1 MWQLLQTSSC
11 QLVRQRLL
19 TAKSNVYFTN
29 LMKNRPSNV
38 VKRYF
43 SEVKTSSEKNAKP
56 GLLLLCSPWKLCTGV
71 SLALGARYFL
81 SNGPAYCKA
90 HTVPSRVIQRRPNV
104 EEDNAKFDWDK
115 FLSYLQPHKWLLM
128 AAVGSALVVAFFN
141 VYIPAVLGE
150 VVNVLANQRSNP
162 TADFMDNIRTP
173 ALKLVALYIGQ
184 AIFTFMYI
192 HLLSQ
197 VGERVAAQMKQE
209 LFESILRQ
217 DIAFFDQERTGEL
230 VNRLTVDVQDFKS
243 SFKQTISGGLRATT
257 QVVGSSVS
265 LLVISPQLT
274 GLTLLCV
281 PSVVIGGTFIGSL
294 LRKLSREAQSQIE
307 KSTLVAEEA
316 IANMRTVRAF
326 AGEENEAQLFAQECK
341 AAAELSM
348 ELGLGIG
355 LFQAGTNLFLNGMV
369 LGTMFMGGHLMA
381 SGQMSAGD
389 VMAFLV
395 NAQTVQ
401 RSVAQLSL
409 LFGSVVKGLSAGG
422 RVFEYI
428 NKKPVMDS
436 SGSKVIRYHEFH
448 GDIEFKDVSFSY
460 PSRPEATVLKNFNL
474 KIPAGKTVAIVGTSG
489 NGKSTIAC
497 LLERFYDVDA
507 GQVTIDGVDVREMDC
522 KWLRGRALGII
533 SQEPVLFA
541 TTVKENI
548 RYGRPEASDEDVY
561 RAAQTAN
568 AHDFIVGFPNGY
580 DTLVGERGMSLSGG
594 QKQRIAIAR
603 AVLKNPPVLIL
614 DEATSALDSASEKV
628 VQTALETA
636 AKGRTVLVIA
646 HRLSTVMN
654 ADLIVVLNKGNIVE
668 MGTHAQL
675 KKQKGFY
682 WNLIKQQDQSAE
694 ANTAGIASMAL

>member
-1 MWQLLQTSSC
+1 MWQLMQMNSC

-19 TAKSNVYFTN
+19 TNKSNVYFTN
-29 LMKNRPSNV
+29 LMKSKPSNI

-71 SLALGARYFL
+71 SLALGARYML
-81 SNGPAYCKA
+81 SSGPAYCKA
-90 HTVPSRVIQRRPNV
+90 LVAHSRVIQRRPNI
-104 EEDNAKFDWDK
+104 EEDTAKFDWEK
-115 FLSYLQPHKWLLM
+115 FFSYLKPHKWLLV
-128 AAVGSALVVAFFN
+128 AAVASALVVAFLN
-141 VYIPAVLGE
+141 VFIPMLLGE
-150 VVNVLANQRSNP
+150 VVNVLARQRNNP
-162 TADFMDNIRTP
+162 SANFMEEIQIP
-173 ALKLVALYIGQ
+173 ALKLFGLYLAQ
-184 AIFTFMYI
+184 AFFTFMYI

-197 VGERVAAQMKQE
+197 VGERVAAQMKQD
-209 LFESILRQ
+209 LFQSILDQ
-217 DIAFFDQERTGEL
+217 DMSFFDQERTGEL

-243 SFKQTISGGLRATT
+243 SFKQTISSGLRAST
-257 QVVGSSVS
+257 QIIGSSVS

-274 GLTLLCV
+274 GLTLLCI

-294 LRKLSREAQSQIE
+294 LRKLSREAQTQVE

-316 IANMRTVRAF
+316 ISNMRTVRAF
-326 AGEENEAQLFAQECK
+326 AGEENEAQLFAQECN
-341 AAAELSM
+341 AAAALSM

-369 LGTMFMGGHLMA
+369 LGTMFMGGHLM
-381 SGQMSAGD
+381 STGQMSAGD

-409 LFGSVVKGLSAGG
+409 LFGSVVKGISAGG

-428 NKKPVMDS
+428 NRKPVMDQ
-436 SGSKVIRYHEFH
+436 SGTAVIKYHEFH
-448 GDIEFKDVSFSY
+448 GDIEFKDVSFAY
-460 PSRPEATVLKNFNL
+460 PSRPDAPVLKNFNL

-489 NGKSTIAC
+489 NGKSTIAA
-497 LLERFYDVDA
+497 LLERFYDVNS
-507 GQVTIDGVDVREMDC
+507 GQITIDGVDIRDMDG

-541 TTVKENI
+541 SSVKENI
-548 RYGRPEASDEDVY
+548 RYGRPDASDAEIY

-568 AHDFIVGFPNGY
+568 AHEFILGFPEGY

-646 HRLSTVMN
+646 HRLSTIMN
-654 ADLIVVLNKGNIVE
+654 SDIIVVLNKGNIVE
-668 MGTHAQL
+668 MGTHNEL
-675 KKQKGFY
+675 KKQKGLY
-682 WNLIKQQDQSAE
+682 WNLIKQQDQAAQETSK
-694 ANTAGIASMAL
+694 SL

>member
-1 MWQLLQTSSC
+1 MWQLMQMNSC
-11 QLVRQRLL
+11 QLIRQRLL
-19 TAKSNVYFTN
+19 TNKSNVYFTN
-29 LMKNRPSNV
+29 VMKSKPSNV

-71 SLALGARYFL
+71 SLALGARYLL
-81 SNGPAYCKA
+81 SSGPAYCKA
-90 HTVPSRVIQRRPNV
+90 LVAHSRVIQRRPDV
-104 EEDNAKFDWDK
+104 DKDTAKFDWEK
-115 FLSYLQPHKWLLM
+115 FFNYLRPHKWLLL
-128 AAVGSALVVAFFN
+128 AAVASALVVAFLN
-141 VYIPAVLGE
+141 VYIPMLLGE
-150 VVNVLANQRSNP
+150 VVNVLANQRNNP
-162 TADFMDNIRTP
+162 SANFMQQIKMP
-173 ALKLVALYIGQ
+173 ALKLFGLYLAQ
-184 AIFTFMYI
+184 AFFTFMYI
-192 HLLSQ
+192 HLLSK

-209 LFESILRQ
+209 LFESILKQ
-217 DIAFFDQERTGEL
+217 DMSFFDQERTGEL

-243 SFKQTISGGLRATT
+243 SFKQTISSGMRATT
-257 QVVGSSVS
+257 QIIGSSVS

-274 GLTLLCV
+274 GLTLVCI

-294 LRKLSREAQSQIE
+294 LRKLSREAQTQIE

-316 IANMRTVRAF
+316 ISNMRTVRAF
-326 AGEENEAQLFAQECK
+326 AGEENESQLFAQECS

-369 LGTMFMGGHLMA
+369 LGTMFMGGHLM
-381 SGQMSAGD
+381 STGQMSAGD

-409 LFGSVVKGLSAGG
+409 LFGSVVKGISAGG

-428 NKKPVMDS
+428 NKKPVMDQ
-436 SGSKVIRYHEFH
+436 SGKSAIKYHEFH
-448 GDIEFKDVSFSY
+448 GDIEFKDVSFAY
-460 PSRPEATVLKNFNL
+460 PSRPEAPVLKNFNL

-489 NGKSTIAC
+489 NGKSTIAA
-497 LLERFYDVDA
+497 LLERFYDVNS
-507 GQVTIDGVDVREMDC
+507 GKITIDGIDVRDMDG

-541 TTVKENI
+541 TSVKENI
-548 RYGRPEASDEDVY
+548 RYGRPDACDAEIY

-568 AHDFIVGFPNGY
+568 AHEFILGFPDGY
-580 DTLVGERGMSLSGG
+580 DTLVGERGMALSGG

-646 HRLSTVMN
+646 HRLSTIMN

-668 MGTHAQL
+668 MGTHTQL
-675 KKQKGFY
+675 KKQKGLY
-682 WNLIKQQDQSAE
+682 WNLIKQQDQAAE
-694 ANTAGIASMAL
+694 ETSQSL

>member
-1 MWQLLQTSSC
+1 MWQLVQTGSC
-11 QLVRQRLL
+11 QLIRQRLL

-43 SEVKTSSEKNAKP
+43 SEVKTSSDKNAKP

-90 HTVPSRVIQRRPNV
+90 HIGPSRIIQRRPNV
-104 EEDNAKFDWDK
+104 EEDTAKFDWDK
-115 FLSYLQPHKWLLM
+115 FLSYLQPHKWLLI
-128 AAVGSALVVAFFN
+128 AAIGSALVVAFFN
-141 VYIPAVLGE
+141 VYIPAMLGE
-150 VVNVLANQRSNP
+150 VVNVLASQRQNP
-162 TADFMDNIRTP
+162 SADFLDAIRLP
-173 ALKLVALYIGQ
+173 ALKLAL
-184 AIFTFMYI
+184 FTFMYI

-197 VGERVAAQMKQE
+197 VGERVAAQMKQD
-209 LFESILRQ
+209 LFESILQQ

-230 VNRLTVDVQDFKS
+230 MNRLTVDVQDFKS

-265 LLVISPQLT
+265 LLVMSPQLT

-294 LRKLSREAQSQIE
+294 LRKLSREAQTQIE

-316 IANMRTVRAF
+316 ISNMRTVRAF
-326 AGEENEAQLFAQECK
+326 AGEENEAQMFAQECK

-409 LFGSVVKGLSAGG
+409 LFGSVVKGISAGG
-422 RVFEYI
+422 RVFE
-428 NKKPVMDS
+428 V
-436 SGSKVIRYHEFH
+436 R
-448 GDIEFKDVSFSY
+448 SY
-460 PSRPEATVLKNFNL
+460 
-474 KIPAGKTVAIVGTSG
+474 
-489 NGKSTIAC
+489 
-497 LLERFYDVDA
+497 FY
-507 GQVTIDGVDVREMDC
+507 
-522 KWLRGRALGII
+522 
-533 SQEPVLFA
+533 
-541 TTVKENI
+541 
-548 RYGRPEASDEDVY
+548 
-561 RAAQTAN
+561 
-568 AHDFIVGFPNGY
+568 
-580 DTLVGERGMSLSGG
+580 
-594 QKQRIAIAR
+594 
-603 AVLKNPPVLIL
+603 
-614 DEATSALDSASEKV
+614 
-628 VQTALETA
+628 
-636 AKGRTVLVIA
+636 
-646 HRLSTVMN
+646 
-654 ADLIVVLNKGNIVE
+654 
-668 MGTHAQL
+668 
-675 KKQKGFY
+675 
-682 WNLIKQQDQSAE
+682 
-694 ANTAGIASMAL
+694 